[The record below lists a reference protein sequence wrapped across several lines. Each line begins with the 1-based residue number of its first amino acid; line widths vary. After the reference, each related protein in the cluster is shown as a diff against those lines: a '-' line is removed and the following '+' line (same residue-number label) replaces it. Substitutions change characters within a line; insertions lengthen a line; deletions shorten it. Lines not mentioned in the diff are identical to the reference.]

1 MTFVRI
7 CGILFEQ
14 GKTVTYE
21 ATRTTFFQA
30 IVDIE

>member
-7 CGILFEQ
+7 CGILFEE
-14 GKTVTYE
+14 KTVTYE
-21 ATRTTFFQA
+21 ATRTTFVQA